1 MPDQTPTEA
10 ELIALGLYD
19 PSAEHAAE
27 RLELIRY
34 LSSVGATLDDMV
46 EYRDELP
53 GVGTV
58 VSTRPGLPRYTSEEI
73 VARTGLSEEFLTRL
87 WRAAG
92 FPEVASDVVTFS
104 DADLEMLQLISG
116 ARALFG
122 EDAVMQLT
130 RVIGSSL
137 AKIADAVVSAFL
149 VNIEVPIVARDPAGL
164 AVAQANVAA
173 TALLPGLSRAMDI
186 LLRRHILAGRRSLRA
201 LQETGAAGFEV
212 QDLAVGFVDLVE
224 STALTQQLAVGELGR
239 ALSEFETR
247 VADAVVERRGRVVKL
262 IGDEVMFVAPGVVV
276 ACEIALD
283 VAEALSSH
291 PVLPPVRAGIA
302 AGEVLTR
309 DGDYFGP
316 VVNLAARLVKAA
328 EPGTVAVPGTAQ
340 EVLEAA
346 GFRCET
352 AGMHVLKGIEA
363 AVSLV
368 AVSRG

>member
-1 MPDQTPTEA
+1 MTDGAPTEA

-34 LSSVGATLDDMV
+34 LSSVGATLDDMI

-58 VSTRPGLPRYTSEEI
+58 VSTRPGLPRYTGEEI
-73 VARTGLSEEFLTRL
+73 AAKTDMSEEFLLRL

-92 FPEVASDVVTFS
+92 FPEVATDVVAFS
-104 DADLEMLQLISG
+104 EADLEMLRLISG
-116 ARALFG
+116 ARSLFG

-149 VNIEVPIVARDPAGL
+149 VNIEVPIVEQDPAGL

-212 QDLAVGFVDLVE
+212 QDLAVGFVDLVG
-224 STALTQQLAVGELGR
+224 STALTQQLAVGDLGR

-247 VADAVVERRGRVVKL
+247 VADSVVEQRGRVVKL
-262 IGDEVMFVAPGVVV
+262 IGDEVMFVAPGVAL

-283 VAEALSSH
+283 VADAFAAH

-328 EPGTVAVPGTAQ
+328 EPGTVTVSDTARPA
-340 EVLEAA
+340 LEAA
-346 GFRCET
+346 GFRCEPT
-352 AGMHVLKGIEA
+352 GTHALKGIEP
-363 AVSLV
+363 AVALITV
-368 AVSRG
+368 TRA